1 MRHPLAFYLIAAS
14 TALGI
19 AGTDL
24 VLPAVPILPRAIGG
38 TAESAQFVLA
48 AFTGGAATG
57 LLLFG
62 ELGARFDQRRLLVL
76 SLLAY
81 AALSIACGFSP
92 TLGALVVLRFF
103 QGAAGAA
110 AAVFAPGMIRAHYG
124 DDRAIAAIGLL
135 GSIEAMAPAL
145 APIVGSWLVAWAG
158 WRSTFH
164 VIAGLGLLLALIL
177 HLLRDRL
184 PRPLPRGGI
193 GGYRPLLR
201 NAAFL
206 RQALSHAFTLGA
218 LLIIVFGAPT
228 VFVTVL
234 GGTLADFVLLQIL
247 GISTFAVASNL
258 TGRLV
263 AQFGAERLI
272 LAGTGLTAA
281 GTFAILAYA
290 LAGGADPRVVA
301 GLFVPVNVGLGLRGP
316 PGFHAAIV
324 AADDDARGAALLV
337 VAILLTAAIG
347 TAAVAPFITLGLV
360 AIAGGA
366 ALLSTAGVLLLVT
379 IKS

>member
-1 MRHPLAFYLIAAS
+1 MRHPLAFFLIAAS

-19 AGTDL
+19 VGTDL
-24 VLPAVPILPRAIGG
+24 VLPAVPMLPRAIGG

-48 AFTGGAATG
+48 AFTGGAAAG

-62 ELGARFDQRRLLVL
+62 ELGARFDQRRLLIL
-76 SLLAY
+76 SLLSY
-81 AALSIACGFSP
+81 AVLSAACGFSP
-92 TLGALVVLRFF
+92 TLGSLIGLRFL

-124 DDRAIAAIGLL
+124 DDRAVAAIGLL

-145 APIVGSWLVAWAG
+145 APILGAWLVDWFG

-164 VIAGLGLLLALIL
+164 VIAGLGLLLALAIY
-177 HLLRDRL
+177 LLRHRL
-184 PRPLPRGGI
+184 PRPAQRLGT
-193 GGYRPLLR
+193 GGYAPLFR
-201 NAAFL
+201 NARFL

-234 GGTLADFVLLQIL
+234 GGTLADFILLQIL
-247 GISTFAVASNL
+247 GISTFAVAANSA
-258 TGRLV
+258 GRLV
-263 AQFGAERLI
+263 HRFGAERMI
-272 LAGTGLTAA
+272 MGGTGLTAA
-281 GTFAILAYA
+281 GVFAILGYA
-290 LAGGADPRVVA
+290 LAGGVNPHVVA
-301 GLFVPVNVGLGLRGP
+301 GLFIPVNVGLGLRGP

-324 AADDDARGAALLV
+324 AAEDDARGAALLV
-337 VAILLTAAIG
+337 VAILLTAALG

-360 AIAGGA
+360 AIASGA
-366 ALLSTAGVLLLVT
+366 AFLATAALLLLVT
-379 IKS
+379 IKP